1 MSKRDYYDILGVARG
16 ADEKEIK
23 SAYRK
28 LAVKYHPDKNPGDH
42 EAEEKF
48 KEAAEAYDVLSNPQK
63 KQRYDQFGHAGSSAS
78 GGGYGGGMNMDDIF
92 SQFGD
97 IFGGGGHPF
106 ESFFGG
112 GGGGSRGGRRVA
124 KGTNLRIKVKLTL
137 EEIAKG
143 VEKKVKVNKQVNCHT
158 CDGSGAKDKSSF
170 HTCNT
175 CGGSGSVR
183 RVTNTILGQMQTTS
197 TCPTCNGEGVEITA
211 KCTTCR
217 GEGLERGEETIA
229 INIPAGVSEG
239 MQLSMSG
246 KGNAAPRGG
255 VAGDLIILIEE
266 IPHEALKRD
275 GLNIIYDL
283 YINFVDATL
292 GTSVE
297 VPTIDGKAKIKIEPG
312 TQAGK
317 ILRLKGKG
325 IPEVNSYHKGDQLI
339 YVNIWTPKAVSSD
352 EKEILQKLKESPNFK
367 PQPGKSEKSF
377 FEMSSASSDSTSK
390 LLSVQYRGGY

>member
-63 KQRYDQFGHAGSSAS
+63 KQRYDQFGHAGNSAS

-255 VAGDLIILIEE
+255 IAGDLIILIEE
-266 IPHEALKRD
+266 IPHETLKRD

-283 YINFVDATL
+283 YINFADATL

-297 VPTIDGKAKIKIEPG
+297 VPTIDGKAKIKIDPG

-377 FEMSSASSDSTSK
+377 FERIKEYFD
-390 LLSVQYRGGY
+390 